1 MVIDEVRDRATS
13 NRRKR
18 QSDNFIKKNMYLIK
32 YWNEYDYERRKKHHD
47 SLQTNLET
55 CLRRREIILKY
66 KRERQDTIK
75 RLKEQIREEARRRKK
90 LTNRI
95 AAWNMLMTQHKAA
108 QTAIVKFQKY
118 VFIYFQFCNK
128 NIQTARCKSCGR
140 SESR

>member
-1 MVIDEVRDRATS
+1 MVIDEVRERATS

-55 CLRRREIILKY
+55 CLRRREIILKF

-75 RLKEQIREEARRRKK
+75 RLKEQIKEEAKKRKK
-90 LTNRI
+90 LVNRI
-95 AAWNMLMTQHKAA
+95 AAWNMLMIQHQAA
-108 QTAIVKFQKY
+108 QMAQNKYQK
-118 VFIYFQFCNK
+118 
-128 NIQTARCKSCGR
+128 
-140 SESR
+140 